1 MKKIVSIIVILI
13 SISGCGGSSNSRS
26 NIGNDNTTPV
36 APPPSNNPTEVV
48 AMVLDEPY
56 QVDKYDEINKTSNEA
71 KIEVIHFE
79 DGGTAAILRAGSATL
94 SRY

>member
-1 MKKIVSIIVILI
+1 
-13 SISGCGGSSNSRS
+13 
-26 NIGNDNTTPV
+26 
-36 APPPSNNPTEVV
+36 
-48 AMVLDEPY
+48 MVLDEPY